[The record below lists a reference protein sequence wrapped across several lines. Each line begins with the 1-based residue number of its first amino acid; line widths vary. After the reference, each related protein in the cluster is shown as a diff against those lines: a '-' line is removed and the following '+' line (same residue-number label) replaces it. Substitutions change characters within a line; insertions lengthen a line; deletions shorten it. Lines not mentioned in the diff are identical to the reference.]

1 MVDVRDTES
10 MQRSFRTR
18 VRCFD
23 FSGGARVVMPLA
35 GGGAAMGERGGGR
48 REKPRKIRLWA
59 AHLKSW
65 HGFCFGLRGYHET
78 RAFG

>member
-1 MVDVRDTES
+1 MSE
-10 MQRSFRTR
+10 TR
-18 VRCFD
+18 RVCGVPSERVFVVLIL
-23 FSGGARVVMPLA
+23 FGGVRVVMPLA
-35 GGGAAMGERGGGR
+35 GGGAAMGERGGRR

>member
-1 MVDVRDTES
+1 MSEIRRVCSVPSERGFVVLI
-10 MQRSFRTR
+10 FR
-18 VRCFD
+18 
-23 FSGGARVVMPLA
+23 GGRVVMPLA